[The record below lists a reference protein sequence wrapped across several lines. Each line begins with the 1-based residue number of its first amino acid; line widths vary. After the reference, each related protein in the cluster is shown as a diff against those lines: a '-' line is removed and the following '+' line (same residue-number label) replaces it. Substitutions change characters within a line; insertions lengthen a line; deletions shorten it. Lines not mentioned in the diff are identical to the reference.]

1 MRTNIVIDDELLRRA
16 TELTGLSTK
25 KAVVQEALEALV
37 RTKQQE
43 RVLALRGKIHW
54 TGDLD
59 TLRESR
65 HFDGT
70 GDAGDADADP
80 A

>member
-59 TLRESR
+59 ALRQGR

-70 GDAGDADADP
+70 GGAGEADADP

>member
-25 KAVVQEALEALV
+25 KAVVHEALEALV

-43 RVLALRGKIHW
+43 RVLTLRGKIRW

-59 TLRESR
+59 ALRESR
-65 HFDGT
+65 RFDGA
-70 GDAGDADADP
+70 GGGGDADADP

>member
-43 RVLALRGKIHW
+43 RVLALRGKIRW

-59 TLRESR
+59 ALREAR

-70 GDAGDADADP
+70 GDAGAADADS